1 MSNGGEL
8 ICDVYRK
15 CDYLDKEQYL
25 RRVVLWSND
34 KPVQGHNLLLSS
46 MRFPHELG
54 IVFVSMTFMVEEE
67 AGALHFDCFRR
78 ARPCALCVLTT
89 SVVFAMCAKIFPN
102 GGP

>member
-1 MSNGGEL
+1 M
-8 ICDVYRK
+8 
-15 CDYLDKEQYL
+15 

-67 AGALHFDCFRR
+67 AGALHLIVFEEHVR
-78 ARPCALCVLTT
+78 ALCVY
-89 SVVFAMCAKIFPN
+89 
-102 GGP
+102 